1 VESVSSN
8 VCAFLRGLIGLK
20 AASNREWLRLLDPVD
35 TIFNLVFFFSGAY
48 VSHTDN
54 QKGAEFSFFTD
65 FFLSDIFSFIRSKN
79 RIPRAL
85 KQRPSVERV
94 RSENALGQ
102 RDVELWPR
110 LGL

>member
-1 VESVSSN
+1 M
-8 VCAFLRGLIGLK
+8 IGLK

-35 TIFNLVFFFSGAY
+35 TIFNLVFFFGSAY
-48 VSHTDN
+48 VSPIDN

-65 FFLSDIFSFIRSKN
+65 FFLSDIFSFVQKN

-85 KQRPSVERV
+85 TQRPSVERV